1 MASDHIPVAADRLNV
16 RRRMNR
22 ALAAIDQHPRAG
34 RVGQAG
40 DLCNRVDGAQ
50 NVGHMGDGDDL
61 GLRPQQSG
69 EGFHVQRAIV
79 RNRRPF
85 QHRAL
90 ALAQQVPRHD
100 VGVVLHLGDDDL
112 VAGFDAQADAV
123 GDQIDRLGAALGPD
137 DVLGRGRVQEAG
149 DDLARRLER
158 LGRLVRQGMQAPVDV
173 GVAALHRRDQ
183 GVDHRTRL
191 LRRGGVVQIDQRL
204 AVHLSRQ
211 DRELRPRGVGIKN
224 SHRRAVSHARTT
236 SLAAS
241 SSMRSTTSNRKAWTS
256 RARASSAGM
265 PRCCM

>member
-1 MASDHIPVAADRLNV
+1 MD
-16 RRRMNR
+16 R
-22 ALAAIDQHPRAG
+22 ALAAVDQHPRPG
-34 RVGQAG
+34 RVGQTG
-40 DLCNRVDGAQ
+40 DLGDRVDGAQ
-50 NVGHMGDGDDL
+50 HVRHVGDGDDL
-61 GLRPQQSG
+61 GLRPQQFG
-69 EGFHVQRAIV
+69 IGRHVQRAV
-79 RNRRPF
+79 VQDRRPF

-112 VAGFDAQADAV
+112 VARLDAQADAV
-123 GDQIDRLGAALGPD
+123 GDQIDRLGPALGPD
-137 DVLGRGRVQEAG
+137 DVLARGRVQEAG

-158 LGRLVRQGMQAPVDV
+158 LGRLVRQGVQTPVDV

-183 GVDHRTRL
+183 GVDHRTRF

-211 DRELRPRGVGIKN
+211 DRELRPRGVGIKG
-224 SHRRAVSHARTT
+224 SHRHAFQSLAVSHARTT
-236 SLAAS
+236 SFAAS
-241 SSMRSTTSNRKAWTS
+241 SSMRSMTSNRKAWTS